1 MCIFVSSENIINK
14 ETKKNVE
21 TMLLLQAQAGGAG
34 LFSSPIVMLALMF
47 IIMWFFMI
55 RPQRKQQK
63 AIEAF
68 RNSLSAG
75 QQVVT
80 SSGVYGTVK
89 DIVTENGR
97 QIVILEIAPS
107 VKIKIDKSSIFA
119 DMSANAQQK

>member
-1 MCIFVSSENIINK
+1 
-14 ETKKNVE
+14 
-21 TMLLLQAQAGGAG
+21 MLFLQAQAGGSPS
-34 LFSSPIVMLALMF
+34 LFASPIFMLVLMF
-47 IIMWFFMI
+47 VIMWFFMI

-80 SSGVYGTVK
+80 SGGIYGTVK
-89 DIVTENGR
+89 DIVNENGR
-97 QIVILEIAPS
+97 QNVVLEIATG

>member
-1 MCIFVSSENIINK
+1 
-14 ETKKNVE
+14 
-21 TMLLLQAQAGGAG
+21 MLLLQAQAGGSAS
-34 LFSSPIVMLALMF
+34 LFASPIFMLVLMF
-47 IIMWFFMI
+47 VIMWFFMI

-80 SSGVYGTVK
+80 SGGIYGTVK
-89 DIVTENGR
+89 DIINENGR
-97 QIVILEIAPS
+97 ELVVLEIAPS

-119 DMSANAQQK
+119 DMSANAPQK

>member
-1 MCIFVSSENIINK
+1 
-14 ETKKNVE
+14 
-21 TMLLLQAQAGGAG
+21 MLLLQAQAGGAG
-34 LFSSPIVMLALMF
+34 LLSSPIVMLVLMF
-47 IIMWFFMI
+47 VIMWFFMI

-80 SSGVYGTVK
+80 SGGIYGTVK

-97 QIVILEIAPS
+97 QLVILEIAPS
-107 VKIKIDKSSIFA
+107 VKIKIDKASIFA
-119 DMSANAQQK
+119 DMSANTQQN

>member
-1 MCIFVSSENIINK
+1 MTNII
-14 ETKKNVE
+14 
-21 TMLLLQAQAGGAG
+21 LAAQSAQGGGSG
-34 LFSSPIVMLALMF
+34 LSMILMMVAIF
-47 IIMWFFMI
+47 AIMWFFMI

-80 SSGVYGTVK
+80 SGGIYGTVK
-89 DIVTENGR
+89 DIINENGR
-97 QIVILEIAPS
+97 QIVVLEIATG

>member
-1 MCIFVSSENIINK
+1 
-14 ETKKNVE
+14 
-21 TMLLLQAQAGGAG
+21 MLLLQAQAGGATG
-34 LFSSPIVMLALMF
+34 ILANPLTMIVLMF
-47 IIMWFFMI
+47 VIMWFFMI

-89 DIVTENGR
+89 DIVNENGR
-97 QIVILEIAPS
+97 SVVVLEIAPN

-119 DMSANAQQK
+119 DMSANAQQR

>member
-1 MCIFVSSENIINK
+1 
-14 ETKKNVE
+14 
-21 TMLLLQAQAGGAG
+21 MLFLQAQAGGSPS
-34 LFSSPIVMLALMF
+34 LFASPIFMLVLMF
-47 IIMWFFMI
+47 VIMWFFMI

-80 SSGVYGTVK
+80 SGGVYGTVK

-97 QIVILEIAPS
+97 QVVILEIAPS
-107 VKIKIDKSSIFA
+107 VRIKIDKSSIYA
-119 DMSANAQQK
+119 DMSANAQQ

>member
-1 MCIFVSSENIINK
+1 
-14 ETKKNVE
+14 
-21 TMLLLQAQAGGAG
+21 
-34 LFSSPIVMLALMF
+34 MLALMF

>member
-1 MCIFVSSENIINK
+1 
-14 ETKKNVE
+14 
-21 TMLLLQAQAGGAG
+21 MLLLQAQAGGAG
-34 LFSSPIVMLALMF
+34 LLSSPIVMLVLMF
-47 IIMWFFMI
+47 VIMWFFMI

-80 SSGVYGTVK
+80 SGGVYGTVK
-89 DIVTENGR
+89 DIITENGR
-97 QIVILEIAPS
+97 QVVILEIAPS

-119 DMSANAQQK
+119 DMSINAQQK

>member
-1 MCIFVSSENIINK
+1 
-14 ETKKNVE
+14 
-21 TMLLLQAQAGGAG
+21 MLLLEAQAGGATG
-34 LFSSPIVMLALMF
+34 ILANPLTMIVLMF
-47 IIMWFFMI
+47 VIMWFFMI

-68 RNSLSAG
+68 RNSLSVG

-89 DIVTENGR
+89 DIVNENGR
-97 QIVILEIAPS
+97 SIVVLEIAPN

-119 DMSANAQQK
+119 DMSANAQQR

>member
-1 MCIFVSSENIINK
+1 
-14 ETKKNVE
+14 
-21 TMLLLQAQAGGAG
+21 MLLLEAQAAGGS
-34 LFSSPIVMLALMF
+34 LLSSPIIMMVLIF
-47 IIMWFFMI
+47 VIMWFFMI

-68 RNSLSAG
+68 RNGLTVG

-80 SSGVYGTVK
+80 SGGVYGTVK
-89 DIVTENGR
+89 DIINENGR
-97 QIVILEIAPS
+97 SIVVLEIATG

>member
-1 MCIFVSSENIINK
+1 
-14 ETKKNVE
+14 
-21 TMLLLQAQAGGAG
+21 MLLLQAQAEGVG
-34 LFSSPIVMLALMF
+34 LLGSPITMIVLMF

-75 QQVVT
+75 QHVVT
-80 SSGVYGTVK
+80 SGGVYGTVK
-89 DIVTENGR
+89 DIITENGR
-97 QIVILEIAPS
+97 QIVVLEIAPS

-119 DMSANAQQK
+119 DMPAQQK

>member
-1 MCIFVSSENIINK
+1 
-14 ETKKNVE
+14 
-21 TMLLLQAQAGGAG
+21 MLLLEAHAGGATG
-34 LFSSPIVMLALMF
+34 ILANPLTMIVLMF
-47 IIMWFFMI
+47 VIMWFFMI

-89 DIVTENGR
+89 DIVNENGR
-97 QIVILEIAPS
+97 SIVVLEIAPN
-107 VKIKIDKSSIFA
+107 VRIKIDKSSIFA
-119 DMSANAQQK
+119 DMSANAQQR

>member
-1 MCIFVSSENIINK
+1 
-14 ETKKNVE
+14 
-21 TMLLLQAQAGGAG
+21 MLLLQAQAGGAG

-47 IIMWFFMI
+47 ISMWFFMI

>member
-1 MCIFVSSENIINK
+1 
-14 ETKKNVE
+14 
-21 TMLLLQAQAGGAG
+21 MLLLQAQAGGAAG
-34 LFSSPIVMLALMF
+34 IFGNPLTMIVLMF
-47 IIMWFFMI
+47 VIMWFFMI

-80 SSGVYGTVK
+80 SGGVYGTVK

-97 QIVILEIAPS
+97 QVVILEIATG
-107 VKIKIDKSSIFA
+107 VKIKIDKSSIYA
-119 DMSANAQQK
+119 DMSVNAQK

>member
-1 MCIFVSSENIINK
+1 
-14 ETKKNVE
+14 
-21 TMLLLQAQAGGAG
+21 MLFLQAQAGGATS
-34 LFSSPIVMLALMF
+34 LMSSPIVMLVLMF
-47 IIMWFFMI
+47 VIMWFFMI

-80 SSGVYGTVK
+80 SGGIYGTVK
-89 DIVTENGR
+89 DIVNENGR
-97 QIVILEIAPS
+97 QIVVLEIATG